1 MAEPNE
7 ALQNELV
14 KAEGRR
20 KVGGADLRKGLAR
33 EEARRLMN
41 NQFPDPAQSLDLI
54 RKRLDALAA
63 A

>member
-1 MAEPNE
+1 MHRFEE
-7 ALQNELV
+7 
-14 KAEGRR
+14 KR
-20 KVGGADLRKGLAR
+20 KVGGMDMRRALAMA
-33 EEARRLMN
+33 EARKLMN